1 MLRPLVTYDK
11 VETTALAQRIGTYET
26 SILPFDDCCS
36 LFVPAHPATRARVE
50 DAAKAEAKLD
60 VAAEVAAAV
69 AGERADRD
77 HLIRS
82 PMIVDS
88 PMPASSQHPTAPA
101 SADREPATLAEKH
114 ARLRAVIAGYGSALV
129 CFSGGVDSTLLLRVA
144 HDVLGDRCTALTTVS
159 VTMAASE
166 RQAARDLAALIGAR
180 LELVD
185 SHELERP
192 GFAENPVNRCYHCK
206 AELLEIARPRAD
218 ALGLARGPARHQPRR
233 SRRPPSWPRAAD
245 ERGARHPL
253 VDAGFTKPDVR
264 ALSREL
270 GLPTWDKPQL
280 ACLSSRFP
288 YGTEI
293 TPERLQRVDAF
304 EDGLRALGF
313 RQLRVRYH
321 GEVAR
326 LEIDVADMPRVL
338 EPGVRESIVALGR
351 AQGFTFVA
359 LDLAG
364 FSSGSLNKL
373 IALRPR

>member
-1 MLRPLVTYDK
+1 MEAPL
-11 VETTALAQRIGTYET
+11 
-26 SILPFDDCCS
+26 S
-36 LFVPAHPATRARVE
+36 
-50 DAAKAEAKLD
+50 
-60 VAAEVAAAV
+60 
-69 AGERADRD
+69 
-77 HLIRS
+77 S
-82 PMIVDS
+82 PT
-88 PMPASSQHPTAPA
+88 P
-101 SADREPATLAEKH
+101 TLADKH
-114 ARLRAVIAGYGSALV
+114 ARLRDVLRGYESALV
-129 CFSGGVDSTLLLRVA
+129 CFSGGVDSTLLFRVA
-144 HDVLGDRCTALTTVS
+144 HDVLGDRCVGLTTVS

-166 RQAARDLAALIGAR
+166 RRAATELAGVIGAR
-180 LELVD
+180 LEVVD
-185 SHELERP
+185 SHELERE
-192 GFAENPVNRCYHCK
+192 GFAQNPTDRCYHCK
-206 AELLEIARPRAD
+206 SELLEIARPRAD
-218 ALGLARGPARHQPRR
+218 ALGVAEVLLGTNLDDLGDH
-233 SRRPPSWPRAAD
+233 RPGLRAAD

-253 VDAGFTKPDVR
+253 VDAGFTKGDVR

-293 TPERLQRVDAF
+293 TPERLRRVDAF

-326 LEIDVADMPRVL
+326 LEIDAPDLPRAV
-338 EPGVRESIVALGR
+338 EPATRDAIVALGR

-373 IALRPR
+373 ISLRKTPS

>member
-1 MLRPLVTYDK
+1 MLVGK
-11 VETTALAQRIGTYET
+11 M
-26 SILPFDDCCS
+26 S
-36 LFVPAHPATRARVE
+36 
-50 DAAKAEAKLD
+50 
-60 VAAEVAAAV
+60 
-69 AGERADRD
+69 
-77 HLIRS
+77 
-82 PMIVDS
+82 
-88 PMPASSQHPTAPA
+88 PASVSA
-101 SADREPATLAEKH
+101 SAAPPRGVSLAEKH
-114 ARLRAVIAGYGSALV
+114 VHLREILAGYRSALV

-144 HDVLGDRCTALTTVS
+144 HDVLGERCLGLTTVS

-166 RQAARDLAALIGAR
+166 RRAAAELAALIGAR
-180 LELVD
+180 LELVE
-185 SHELERP
+185 SRELERP
-192 GFAENPVNRCYHCK
+192 GFAENPTNRCYHCK
-206 AELLEIARPRAD
+206 AELLEIAGPRA
-218 ALGLARGPARHQPRR
+218 AELGLQEILLGTNLDDLGDH
-233 SRRPPSWPRAAD
+233 RPGLAAAD

-253 VDAGFTKPDVR
+253 VEAGFSKPEVR

-293 TPERLQRVDAF
+293 TPERLRRVDAF
-304 EDGLRALGF
+304 EDGLRGLGF

-326 LEIDVADMPRVL
+326 LEIDLADMPRAL
-338 EPGVRESIVALGR
+338 EPGVRQSMVALGR

-364 FSSGSLNKL
+364 FSSGSLNQL